1 MSIDS
6 FLASVL
12 SRPTLSAG
20 VGRAGYGQRMKPSP
34 LIVGTGM
41 CLVLVLIVI
50 LIGGP
55 AWAVAMGLV
64 AVFLVLLLT
73 FGTRA

>member
-1 MSIDS
+1 
-6 FLASVL
+6 
-12 SRPTLSAG
+12 
-20 VGRAGYGQRMKPSP
+20 MKPSP